1 MKVVFSRKGFDSA
14 SGGIP
19 NPILPDGTLL
29 SLPIPSPDDAIQY
42 EDLSYGG
49 KTYYDI
55 IHSLSPRSRIQPTST
70 CHLDP
75 DLRRDILPRDKW
87 LPAFGQIGSSL
98 MHLYNQGVSVG
109 DLYLFFGWYRQTEFH
124 NGALRFVPS
133 APDLHI
139 IYGYLQIGAIIREK
153 KDLPEE
159 LFAHPHAADFRWA
172 TNKNALFVP
181 AETLSLDNSL
191 PGYSCLDYDPKR
203 VLTKPGCKRRIW
215 DLPQF
220 FRDIPISYNRK
231 AWREEGFKSAGR
243 GQEFVFEPTAEALEW
258 VKEIIK

>member
-1 MKVVFSRKGFDSA
+1 MKVIFSRKGFDSA

-29 SLPIPSPDDAIQY
+29 SMPIPSPKDNIRY
-42 EDLSYGG
+42 EELSWKGVS
-49 KTYYDI
+49 YYDI
-55 IHSLSPRSRIQPTST
+55 IRSLSPRTRIRPTSN

-75 DLRRDILPRDKW
+75 DLRRNILPRDKW

-109 DLYLFFGWYRQTEFH
+109 DLFLFFGWYRQTEFH
-124 NGALRFVPS
+124 NGALRFVPT

-139 IYGYLQIGAIIREK
+139 IYGYLQIGAIIKEK

-181 AETLSLDNSL
+181 AETLSLDKSL
-191 PGYSCLDYDPKR
+191 PGYAF
-203 VLTKPGCKRRIW
+203 
-215 DLPQF
+215 LPSQGA
-220 FRDIPISYNRK
+220 N
-231 AWREEGFKSAGR
+231 EGFGTCLCFSRTSPSRITGKRGEKKGSSQQEEDKSSFLNLPPKPWNGLR
-243 GQEFVFEPTAEALEW
+243 
-258 VKEIIK
+258 KS